1 MIWPELQTI
10 AQVSVERALNTL
22 PQQLLV
28 VAFAWGLLKLLGG
41 KSSRTRFAVWFL
53 ALAAVIGVAVASS
66 PASGKSLLGESAA
79 VTVPESWAV
88 VVFVVWAVVAG
99 AAIARLAAGLWRLR
113 ALRKSCAA
121 IDATALDPAV
131 HRTIA
136 EFSAARTVSIATSEN
151 VRVPAAIGFLE
162 PMIVIPTWALKELS
176 AEELRIILVHEHA
189 HLRHWDDW
197 TNLFQKFARA
207 VFFFHPA
214 VWWIERRMSLEREMA
229 CDDVVLAETGNA
241 QSYAQCLVA
250 MLERNCRQR
259 AWAMA
264 QAVVH
269 RAQEASLRLTRIL
282 DRNRPTATRA
292 WKPAMALMGVFAM
305 ACAAAAPL
313 TPRLV
318 AFGPR
323 AAEQRA
329 AVQNVNFVPDEA
341 MAPVAS
347 VVPARLSLSET
358 AKPTVKRAKGIA
370 NRVRSTR
377 SEATTV
383 LAGMRPQ
390 NEVQQGAVIQA
401 NAHEAVASGSR
412 ALVLV
417 EATEYI
423 DSDSNGT
430 VWSVRVWRV
439 IWVTPSKERAP
450 ASKST

>member
-10 AQVSVERALNTL
+10 AQVSVERVLNTL

-28 VAFAWGLLKLLGG
+28 VVFAWGLLKLLGR

-53 ALAAVIGVAVASS
+53 ALVAVVGVALAGD
-66 PASGKSLLGESAA
+66 SGAARSLVGGSAA
-79 VTVPESWAV
+79 VAIPESWAV
-88 VVFVVWAVVAG
+88 IVFALWAVVAG

-136 EFSAARTVSIATSEN
+136 EFSASRTVSIAASEN

-197 TNLFQKFARA
+197 TNLFQKIVRA

-214 VWWIERRMSLEREMA
+214 VWWIESRMSLEREMA
-229 CDDVVLAETGNA
+229 CDDVVLAETGNP
-241 QSYAQCLVA
+241 QGYAQCLIG
-250 MLERNCRQR
+250 MLERNCPQR

-269 RAQEASLRLTRIL
+269 KAREASLRLARIL
-282 DRNRPTATRA
+282 DGNRPTGTGA
-292 WKPAMALMGVFAM
+292 WKPAIALMGVFTLV
-305 ACAAAAPL
+305 CAAAAPL

-318 AFGPR
+318 AFGPS
-323 AAEQRA
+323 AEQSTVAR
-329 AVQNVNFVPDEA
+329 NVKAEA
-341 MAPVAS
+341 EATMAPQAML
-347 VVPARLSLSET
+347 VPAALKLNGT
-358 AKPTVKRAKGIA
+358 PKAAAKPAKAVTKR
-370 NRVRSTR
+370 VQSQTP
-377 SEATTV
+377 EARTV
-383 LAGMRPQ
+383 LAGMRLR
-390 NEVQQGAVIQA
+390 NEIRQPMVVQAKGNDAVM
-401 NAHEAVASGSR
+401 NGS
-412 ALVLV
+412 AAFMVV
-417 EATEYI
+417 QTTQYV
-423 DSDSNGT
+423 DSDSHEM

-439 IWVTPSKERAP
+439 VWVTPAKERAP